1 MSSLIMHVYISNIIR
16 KKYDFSYEFLYGSIM
31 PDILKKSGE
40 DKNKVHY
47 RTNNDYSL
55 YEIDKFIK
63 EKLTDNKSEYNL
75 GYLAHLIQDKLFS
88 QYMDKKIKDSI
99 VNNQEY
105 ITYIFDNN
113 SLHKKDEFLNLIYNE
128 YAIIDDYLIKKYDVN
143 LEYLT
148 KRILRINQNEKFVPI
163 IKKELEVHVIN
174 NKELKMI
181 NIVDIE
187 QYIHECVREFEK
199 YIEDEL

>member
-174 NKELKMI
+174 DKELKMI

>member
-63 EKLTDNKSEYNL
+63 EKLTDNKSEDNL

-174 NKELKMI
+174 DKELKMI